1 MDDDLNTSAALAV
14 LFDLARP
21 LRALANRIERGDAD
35 AIGAA
40 ASEAIQAPLALLTE
54 LAGVLGLQYEAGP
67 SKRSGSE
74 GLDNGA
80 ITALIEQRR
89 TAKAGR
95 DFAEADRIR
104 DELRGQGIELI
115 DRPGGSTEWLRR

>member
-21 LRALANRIERGDAD
+21 LRALANRIERGDAA
-35 AIGAA
+35 AIEAA

-54 LAGVLGLQYEAGP
+54 LAGVLGLQHEACP